1 MHLLLSEK
9 IIAINTKFYR
19 FKKLKYY
26 YISWCSLTF
35 LSQNVLVSDG
45 SKDFTQL
52 LEKGPGSIQ
61 AQAWLFEKCLENWS
75 FYSVKIRGPSRLGLE
90 VFWKG

>member
-1 MHLLLSEK
+1 MLSY
-9 IIAINTKFYR
+9 F
-19 FKKLKYY
+19 
-26 YISWCSLTF
+26 SL
-35 LSQNVLVSDG
+35 LVSDG

-61 AQAWLFEKCLENWS
+61 ARLFEKCLENWS

-90 VFWKG
+90 VF